1 MWKHVDGGLPGIE
14 ARVRYELRHRAG
26 KRNDDV
32 AARWSDGSA
41 AAFALTRRDRKTA
54 AVKFVRGAV
63 GWLFRGGSWFAMKTG
78 CPSSVAHR
86 SDPSLRR
93 VSPVSLVRRGG
104 SARRGTR

>member
-1 MWKHVDGGLPGIE
+1 
-14 ARVRYELRHRAG
+14 
-26 KRNDDV
+26 
-32 AARWSDGSA
+32 
-41 AAFALTRRDRKTA
+41 
-54 AVKFVRGAV
+54 VKFVRGAV